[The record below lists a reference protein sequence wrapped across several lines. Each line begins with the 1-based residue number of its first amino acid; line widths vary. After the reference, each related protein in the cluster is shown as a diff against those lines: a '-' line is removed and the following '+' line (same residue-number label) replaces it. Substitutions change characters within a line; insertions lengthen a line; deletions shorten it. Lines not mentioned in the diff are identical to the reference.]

1 MTAARIASLDLLRGL
16 AALSVAI
23 PHFLMTAQIAP
34 AAAETISILGVE
46 IFFVLSGYVLAPQII
61 TYLIERPSVASLA
74 TFWFRRWM
82 RTIPPYLV
90 ALVAASILARQLMTT
105 DFLRYVFYLQ
115 NIAVQAN
122 TQDYFPIAWSLAV
135 EEWFYLLFPLACLG
149 LAPMLPAGRSRPWII
164 GTAFIVAVTIAR
176 TVAPATE
183 HWGNDIRRVVAFRMD
198 AIGYGF
204 LLHLTL
210 MRLRPQ
216 PRFAWCTLAAA
227 SVIALVLTWTLAK
240 EGSDPLIEAA
250 FPFYSAALGASAIAA
265 FLTVDLQGR
274 LARLGLFLGRVSYS
288 VYLFHFIA
296 LTAISGLDA
305 PWPLQLAAFLA
316 ITVLIATLM
325 SVAIEAPILA
335 ARPRYSE
342 PGQPTAH
349 PSASR
354 PAVPRP

>member
-23 PHFLMTAQIAP
+23 PHFLMAAQIAP
-34 AAAETISILGVE
+34 VAAETISILGVE

-61 TYLIERPSVASLA
+61 THLIERPSAAKLA
-74 TFWFRRWM
+74 TFWLRRWM

-90 ALVAASILARQLMTT
+90 ALIAASILARQLVTA
-105 DFLRYVFYLQ
+105 DFLRYAFYLQ
-115 NIAVQAN
+115 NVAFQAN
-122 TQDYFPIAWSLAV
+122 AQDYFPIAWSLAV

-164 GTAFIVAVTIAR
+164 GTAFVVAVTIGR

-210 MRLRPQ
+210 MRLRRQ
-216 PRFAWCTLAAA
+216 PLIAWCTLAAT
-227 SVIALVLTWTLAK
+227 SVVAFVLTWTLAK
-240 EGSDPLIEAA
+240 AGTDRIIEAA
-250 FPFYSAALGASAIAA
+250 FPYYSAALGASAIAA
-265 FLTVDLQGR
+265 FLTFDLQGR
-274 LARLGLFLGRVSYS
+274 MARIGLFLGRISYS

-296 LTAISGLDA
+296 LTAISGLE
-305 PWPLQLAAFLA
+305 PRWPLQLAAFLA
-316 ITVLIATLM
+316 LTVLIGTLM
-325 SVAIEAPILA
+325 SVSIEAPILA

-342 PGQPTAH
+342 PGQPTAL
-349 PSASR
+349 PSASS
-354 PAVPRP
+354 PAVPLP